1 MNKRVMRAAV
11 AAVAMGGFLLGTAGT
26 ASAAYDK
33 DGKLESGEFGLY
45 YNSGL
50 VGCVFDVAADNDFSN
65 DYFKAPSGSCNGK
78 GQTTNDNTASY
89 WNRSVF
95 TQYVFTDWYKE
106 GIQGSLPSGY
116 SGDASSNFKNEIS
129 STSIT
134 GR

>member
-1 MNKRVMRAAV
+1 MNKRVMKAAV
-11 AAVAMGGFLLGTAGT
+11 AAVAVGGFLLGTAGT
-26 ASAAYDK
+26 ASAAIDK
-33 DGKLESGEFGLY
+33 DGRLESGEFGLY

-50 VGCVFDVAADNDFSN
+50 GGCVFDVAADNNFAD
-65 DYFKAPSGSCNGK
+65 DYFKGGSCSGN

-116 SGDASSNFKNEIS
+116 SGDASSNFKNKIS
-129 STSIT
+129 STSIIA
-134 GR
+134 R